1 MSSTQVI
8 NNPYQPPKRPL
19 LRAGCN
25 GRPKLVMSAADGALA
40 ELYLHGA
47 RLSSWVPAGGHEWL
61 SQDQAAESVQG
72 GIVLLFPQPD
82 ALEFASTM
90 DWNLVRVSQADATV
104 TALLK
109 LSDSR
114 ATRRDW
120 RQRFQLGLLVTVG
133 GNQLK
138 LQWHIKNTGR
148 KLLQFSPV
156 VQQQL
161 RLDESS
167 VTTASFQQ
175 PACGTSLLLHDGA
188 RMLQLSS
195 QDLFALKPFSAY
207 ENESNIHLR
216 LATDHGMQA
225 LELQRGALWR
235 AELILRADPTP
246 LLVAT

>member
-1 MSSTQVI
+1 MLQASLPHNQEPATLEIPANPPGSQLKWQRPMSSTQVI

-47 RLSSWVPAGGHEWL
+47 RLSSWVPACGHEWL
-61 SQDQAAESVQG
+61 GLDQATEPVQG

-167 VTTASFQQ
+167 ATTASFQQ
-175 PACGTSLLLHDGA
+175 PACGT
-188 RMLQLSS
+188 
-195 QDLFALKPFSAY
+195 
-207 ENESNIHLR
+207 
-216 LATDHGMQA
+216 
-225 LELQRGALWR
+225 
-235 AELILRADPTP
+235 
-246 LLVAT
+246 